1 MKRGLALFIF
11 AFILFSISFTAA
23 QANNETANLEN
34 AYQCVKTKVGEDCK
48 SLTFPQQV
56 FSILSLGDYKDC
68 KESFLN
74 LSTTISESQ
83 ECWPS
88 TNCNPKD
95 TALALLTLDRLGLD
109 TSKTENWLLNQTKT
123 ASELI
128 WILQTESDE
137 ATACTITY
145 SSGAYEITINEDKT
159 ITKDAGPCLK
169 RTQQNYWL
177 KISSGTCI
185 DEEYKISC
193 DQDFKTNL
201 LYKSPGSDTIHVSQ
215 NIHQESALGETKE
228 KINFKCFK
236 KDTLC
241 NFESSLWAALV
252 LDFKG
257 YDITN
262 FIPYLE
268 ASAEENSALFPESL
282 LYIIT
287 RSEDYL
293 APILSTRFN
302 GEFWSAGSG
311 NKFYDT
317 ALGLLSLQS
326 ENRPQSDAAKK
337 YQLNGKTQ
345 TSEGCWGTAQ
355 DTGFLLYSGWPLIN
369 PSDPTPDPDPNPR
382 PECDDENP
390 CSGDQECIDGYC
402 YDPDDP
408 INCEQ
413 SSNSFHCV
421 PYGLCDT
428 PVSDGGAG
436 GEVLTAFGC
445 PHPLDNCCSEEYIEP
460 TTKTCAEIEGA
471 VICDSGYIC
480 PFGYDAYE
488 AEELD
493 CCLTACE
500 EDISVEETE
509 CEENNL
515 VCRDSENGCFEDSEE
530 EEDSYSCNTGEIC
543 CKDKDDDSPGLPW
556 LWITILVILIIL
568 VILGIVFRKKLRAY
582 LFKFKSGFKSKK
594 TPRRPGPPHFPPGP
608 RPRRMPMRRP
618 LPPRRP
624 IPPQARQPMSRQ
636 SSKDKDFEDTLKKL
650 KDMSK

>member
-34 AYQCVKTKVGEDCK
+34 AYQCVKDKVAEDCK
-48 SLTFPQQV
+48 SLTFSQQV

-68 KESFLN
+68 KDSFLN
-74 LSTTISESQ
+74 LNTTISESQ
-83 ECWPS
+83 LCWPS

-95 TALALLTLDRLGLD
+95 TALALLALDRLGLD

-128 WILQTESDE
+128 WILQTESDL

-145 SSGAYEITINEDKT
+145 SSGAYDIEINEDKK
-159 ITKDAGPCLK
+159 ISKDAGPCLK

-177 KISSGTCI
+177 KIGSSTCI

-193 DQDFKTNL
+193 DQNFKTNL

-262 FIPYLE
+262 FLPYLE

-293 APILSTRFN
+293 ASILSTRFN

-311 NKFYDT
+311 NKYYDT
-317 ALGLLSLQS
+317 ALGLLSLQG
-326 ENRPQSDAAKK
+326 ENRPQSTEAKK
-337 YQLNGKTQ
+337 YLLNGKTQ
-345 TSEGCWGTAQ
+345 TSKGCWGTAQ
-355 DTGFLLYSGWPLIN
+355 DTGFLLYSGWPLVN
-369 PSDPTPDPDPNPR
+369 PSSDPTPDPVPR
-382 PECDDENP
+382 PPCTYDSDCSVDE
-390 CSGDQECIDGYC
+390 ECINNVCVDTGS
-402 YDPDDP
+402 DPD
-408 INCEQ
+408 NCEQ

-436 GEVLTAFGC
+436 GEVLSAFSC
-445 PHPLDNCCSEEYIEP
+445 LISLDECCSEEYITP
-460 TTKTCAEIEGA
+460 TKTCAEIEGA
-471 VICDSGYIC
+471 VICNSGYIC

-488 AEELD
+488 AEELN

-500 EDISVEETE
+500 EDVSIEETE
-509 CEENNL
+509 CAENSL
-515 VCRDSENGCFEDSEE
+515 VCRDSETGCFEDSEE

-543 CKDKDDDSPGLPW
+543 CKDKETPDPPTLPW
-556 LWITILVILIIL
+556 LWITILIILIIL
-568 VILGIVFRKKLRAY
+568 VGLGIVFRKKLRAY

-624 IPPQARQPMSRQ
+624 PTHQTRPPLSRQ
-636 SSKDKDFEDTLKKL
+636 SPKDKDFEDTLKKL